1 MAKLPI
7 KPIIKLAKTH
17 GPTVGKFVKENWKEI
32 SQGAAFVGS
41 AGKIAKD
48 FRKNRKESEQYLE
61 KNHPRKIRFH
71 QYKTSIL
78 PDLHNMNRFELFK
91 GKLEVEGFIAQIK
104 EEEQKEAGVKKPL
117 HSKRLKDWND
127 ILIQIEAKIASKDYQ
142 EYIMMY
148 NNPSYQSEYFKGYER
163 QLEKYRNMVEN
174 HDNEELY
181 EYLLTHTKRSKED
194 IKVDF
199 SL

>member
-7 KPIIKLAKTH
+7 KPIIKLAKTY
-17 GPTVGKFVKENWKEI
+17 GPEAAKFVKKHGPAI

-41 AGKIAKD
+41 AGKMAKD

-61 KNHPRKIRFH
+61 KNHPRKIRFQ
-71 QYKTSIL
+71 QYKTKIV
-78 PDLHNMNRFELFK
+78 PDLNNMNRFELFK
-91 GKLEVEGFIAQIK
+91 GKLEVEDFIEQIK
-104 EEEQKEAGVKKPL
+104 EEEKKEAGVKKPL

-127 ILIQIEAKIASKDYQ
+127 ILIQIEAKIAAKDYQ
-142 EYIMMY
+142 EYIMIY
-148 NNPSYQSEYFKGYER
+148 NNLSYHSEYFTGYER
-163 QLEKYRNMVEN
+163 QLEKFRNLVGNQDVEG
-174 HDNEELY
+174 LY
-181 EYLLTHTKRSKED
+181 EFLLTHTKRSREE

>member
-17 GPTVGKFVKENWKEI
+17 GPAAAKFVKKHGPAI

-71 QYKTSIL
+71 QYKTKIV
-78 PDLHNMNRFELFK
+78 PVLHNMNRLELFK
-91 GKLEVEGFIAQIK
+91 GKLEVEDFIAQIK
-104 EEEQKEAGVKKPL
+104 EEEQKEASVKKPL
-117 HSKRLKDWND
+117 HTKRLKDWND
-127 ILIQIEAKIASKDYQ
+127 ILIQMEAKIAARDYQ
-142 EYIMMY
+142 EYIMIY
-148 NNPSYQSEYFKGYER
+148 NNPSYHSEYFTGYER
-163 QLEKYRNMVEN
+163 QLEKFRNLVEN
-174 HDNEELY
+174 QDNEELY
-181 EYLLTHTKRSKED
+181 GYLLTHTKRSKEE